1 VAAKEGSAK
10 IRKSQLAKGNLQ
22 ELSDAYKS
30 NRQEQSWQT
39 LQVKAQALAKKLSA
53 KQAGLN
59 RSTSDVLH
67 CNKLSITADRTM
79 DVKTKVLMSKSKLIK
94 KMASKNRLSS
104 NSIYQEIELIVENQK
119 LEESKATAFRPDHS
133 ELATPY

>member
-1 VAAKEGSAK
+1 M
-10 IRKSQLAKGNLQ
+10 
-22 ELSDAYKS
+22 SDAYKS

-39 LQVKAQALAKKLSA
+39 LQVKAQALANKLSA
-53 KQAGLN
+53 KQAGLLN
-59 RSTSDVLH
+59 RSTSNVLH
-67 CNKLSITADRTM
+67 SNKLSITADRTT
-79 DVKTKVLMSKSKLIK
+79 DVKTKVLMSKSKLIQK
-94 KMASKNRLSS
+94 LASKNRLSS

>member
-1 VAAKEGSAK
+1 
-10 IRKSQLAKGNLQ
+10 
-22 ELSDAYKS
+22 LSDAYKS

-39 LQVKAQALAKKLSA
+39 LQVKAQALANKLSA

-59 RSTSDVLH
+59 RSTSNVLH
-67 CNKLSITADRTM
+67 SNKLSITADKTM
-79 DVKTKVLMSKSKLIK
+79 DVKTKVLMSKSKLIQK
-94 KMASKNRLSS
+94 LASKNRLSN
-104 NSIYQEIELIVENQK
+104 NSIYQDIELIVENQK

>member
-22 ELSDAYKS
+22 ELLDAYKS

-39 LQVKAQALAKKLSA
+39 LQVKAQALANKLSA

-59 RSTSDVLH
+59 RSTSNVLH
-67 CNKLSITADRTM
+67 SNKLTAERTM
-79 DVKTKVLMSKSKLIK
+79 DVKTKVLMSKSKLIQ

-104 NSIYQEIELIVENQK
+104 NSIYQDFELIVENQK